1 MQFQT
6 PLLRAKLRQRYKR
19 FLADAVLE
27 SGEEVTAHCGNP
39 GKMTGLA
46 ETGST
51 IWVEPNDDPKR
62 KLNYAWKIAEIP
74 DGLAIVDTN
83 MANRIVAEAL
93 TTGQISPLAAYDTI
107 RPEVRYGNNNRVD
120 FMLQSKGLPDC
131 YLEVKS
137 VTLSL
142 GSARAAFP
150 DTKTARGARHM
161 AALADMV
168 GQGHRAIL
176 LYLVNR
182 TDCETFELAADIDPT
197 YDEAATLAANAGVE
211 SICFR
216 TDITLDAASLG
227 PQLPIQKT

>member
-19 FLADAVLE
+19 FLADVVLE
-27 SGEEVTAHCGNP
+27 SGKEVTAHCGNP

-46 ETGST
+46 EPGST
-51 IWVEPNDDPKR
+51 VWVEPNDDPKR

-93 TTGQISPLAAYDTI
+93 AAGQIPPLAAYDTI
-107 RPEVRYGNNNRVD
+107 RSEVRYGNNNRVD
-120 FMLQSKGLPDC
+120 FMLQSNGLPDC

-142 GSARAAFP
+142 SSTRAAFP

-161 AALADMV
+161 AALAEMV

-182 TDCETFELAADIDPT
+182 TDCETFELAADIDPA
-197 YDEAATLAANAGVE
+197 YDEAADLAAKAGVE
-211 SICFR
+211 SMCFR

-227 PQLPIQKT
+227 PQLPILKS